1 MDLSVWYGLGGGMKG
16 GGGVYGGALL
26 EIDFQGGVCLTQ
38 SSPLLDGPTS
48 SRFICI
54 WPIILDHPS
63 GPDRCEV
70 LHSIHRVR
78 SVDWTNILWV
88 KYISGRETFV

>member
-1 MDLSVWYGLGGGMKG
+1 MGWEGMKG
-16 GGGVYGGALL
+16 GGCVYGGVLW

-38 SSPLLDGPTS
+38 SSPLLDEPTS

-54 WPIILDHPS
+54 WPIILYHPS
-63 GPDRCEV
+63 RPDRCEV
-70 LHSIHRVR
+70 LHSVHRVR
-78 SVDWTNILWV
+78 SVDWTNILRV